1 MKIFHI
7 CALLLLFFAVATS
20 AEDKSFADKDKI
32 NRTLQTMLPGETIT
46 GINATPI
53 ANLYEVSLGPDVIYM
68 SGDGRYVFR
77 GDLMDMQARMN
88 ISEQVRAGARK
99 KILESLTDKDYIEF
113 SPDRPRHVIYVFT
126 DVECSYCR
134 RLHRDVPVLNEHG
147 IGVRYLAYPR
157 GGIGSRAFDTMQA
170 IWCAADRQ
178 QALTDAKN
186 GAQFA
191 SKKCKNPV
199 EDEYLLGQKFG
210 IRGTPG
216 IYTENG
222 DELPGYVPPDDLI
235 KIVGQ

>member
-1 MKIFHI
+1 MHHAGGKNSAHPRGRILLIFASIHKR
-7 CALLLLFFAVATS
+7 S
-20 AEDKSFADKDKI
+20 KPPRK
-32 NRTLQTMLPGETIT
+32 R
-46 GINATPI
+46 
-53 ANLYEVSLGPDVIYM
+53 
-68 SGDGRYVFR
+68 DGRAVVHGALRIPAVMVSKPRRRSNAVPSSERYPSRIAGYGLAGIVPPIFR
-77 GDLMDMQARMN
+77 KLVGDAAHR
-88 ISEQVRAGARK
+88 IKHS
-99 KILESLTDKDYIEF
+99 
-113 SPDRPRHVIYVFT
+113 RHG
-126 DVECSYCR
+126 ECR